1 MTVRGRTPKR
11 AESSSMQKRPVVL
24 CAFSVLLASCSR
36 SQSLAPLPSPPDGA
50 AAVRQR
56 PATVSVATIFSF
68 DGADGKEPYASL
80 IALKGKLFGTTY
92 GGGKHDGGT
101 VFELSVSGKERVLH
115 AFAGGTDGSLP
126 EANLLD
132 VQGTLYGT
140 TVNGGGSGDEGTVFA
155 IASSGAET
163 ILHRFGGGEDGANP
177 YAGLTDLG
185 GALYGT
191 TSGGGA
197 DSAGTVYKVTTSG
210 SESVLYSFGSKNDD
224 GATPIANLTEVAGVL
239 YGTTSFGGK
248 SGTGNCYGYGCGTV
262 FKITT
267 SGTEEVLYSFEGGTD
282 SSMPSSPLIKVGTM
296 LYGTTME
303 GGTENDGTVFEITTS
318 GTERLLY
325 SFKGG
330 SDGAVPIGL
339 TALKGT
345 LYGTT
350 ASGGSSNDGTIFEIT
365 ASGSES
371 VLYAFKGGTDGA
383 MPEARLH
390 DFKNAL
396 YGTTSLAGGSSN
408 AGTVFKVTP

>member
-1 MTVRGRTPKR
+1 
-11 AESSSMQKRPVVL
+11 
-24 CAFSVLLASCSR
+24 
-36 SQSLAPLPSPPDGA
+36 
-50 AAVRQR
+50 
-56 PATVSVATIFSF
+56 
-68 DGADGKEPYASL
+68 
-80 IALKGKLFGTTY
+80 
-92 GGGKHDGGT
+92 
-101 VFELSVSGKERVLH
+101 
-115 AFAGGTDGSLP
+115 
-126 EANLLD
+126 
-132 VQGTLYGT
+132 
-140 TVNGGGSGDEGTVFA
+140 
-155 IASSGAET
+155 
-163 ILHRFGGGEDGANP
+163 
-177 YAGLTDLG
+177 
-185 GALYGT
+185 
-191 TSGGGA
+191 
-197 DSAGTVYKVTTSG
+197 
-210 SESVLYSFGSKNDD
+210 
-224 GATPIANLTEVAGVL
+224 
-239 YGTTSFGGK
+239 
-248 SGTGNCYGYGCGTV
+248 
-262 FKITT
+262 
-267 SGTEEVLYSFEGGTD
+267 
-282 SSMPSSPLIKVGTM
+282 M